1 MKFKKLFMFRISFL
15 VFVQN
20 SFLLLLLI
28 ERVLCVDP
36 RFGTCKPQICGN
48 QNISYPFWINDTKIL
63 PDYCGYPGFEISCK
77 SDKPMLKI
85 SGNDYMIQE
94 INNQTQSVRVTYQGA
109 AEDYCP
115 SPLYNVSLDRT
126 PFGFDYDH
134 AYLFIFF
141 NCSSLLDDAY
151 SRYRINCTPHDYTF
165 SPLTLFEGDPELNS
179 SYLFQECDKS
189 VLAPVEK
196 EIGDGIFPGKMYQ
209 EILNKGFL
217 LRWNAANCSDCLE
230 SGGQCGFD
238 WKAYKFNCLCRDRP
252 HMKSCL
258 EDKKRWVKVALG
270 ISSGVIAGA
279 FLVIC
284 IVLCRKKLKFGL
296 VKRKDI
302 STPSTTV
309 SSNPSSRTK
318 DLEKGSIFMG
328 VSIPIFTYEVLEEAT
343 NNFDASKELGDGGFG
358 TVYHGKLRDGRDVAV
373 KRLYENNYRRV
384 EQFMNEIEILT
395 RLRHKNLV
403 TLYGCTSRRSR
414 ELILVYEYI
423 PNGTVA
429 DHLHGDRAKA
439 GGLPWSI
446 RMSIALETAGAL
458 TYLHASDIIHR
469 DVKTNNILLDNNFS
483 VKVADFGLSR
493 LFPTD
498 ATHVSTAPQGTPG
511 YVDPEYH
518 QCYQLTGKSDVY
530 SFGVVL
536 IELISS
542 KPAVDISRHR
552 HEINLATMAMNKIQ
566 NRALHELVDPDLNFE
581 SDSAVR
587 RMVTGMAELAFRC
600 LQYDREMRPTMDE
613 ALEILNAIGNE
624 DYNVTKTEE
633 VDTQS
638 DQVGLLKN
646 NKRPP
651 TSPVTVTYPWSSE
664 KTTPNTSS

>member
-1 MKFKKLFMFRISFL
+1 MDTHGFVVGGVYSFL
-15 VFVQN
+15 FLV
-20 SFLLLLLI
+20 SFHLALHSADDNLEQSCLPF
-28 ERVLCVDP
+28 D
-36 RFGTCKPQICGN
+36 CGN
-48 QNISYPFWINDTKIL
+48 SVFSNAIHPDCGLMSTIHIECPDGRPTILLGFCEGARSYQVQSIFGD
-63 PDYCGYPGFEISCK
+63 
-77 SDKPMLKI
+77 
-85 SGNDYMIQE
+85 
-94 INNQTQSVRVTYQGA
+94 NNTIVIR
-109 AEDYCP
+109 D
-115 SPLYNVSLDRT
+115 
-126 PFGFDYDH
+126 
-134 AYLFIFF
+134 
-141 NCSSLLDDAY
+141 SSLHR
-151 SRYRINCTPHDYTF
+151 S
-165 SPLTLFEGDPELNS
+165 
-179 SYLFQECDKS
+179 
-189 VLAPVEK
+189 
-196 EIGDGIFPGKMYQ
+196 
-209 EILNKGFL
+209 
-217 LRWNAANCSDCLE
+217 LE
-230 SGGQCGFD
+230 SGFCDDIKNFSSSTFNSLSFRVISPNITLFSCKREDHHDQFQSPHLPGFHQ
-238 WKAYKFNCLCRDRP
+238 YPHCRDHDLFFGNYKSEESLQSIRDRCSVYQIPVRERLDGDDLLLP
-252 HMKSCL
+252 HL
-258 EDKKRWVKVALG
+258 EAGFSLQWEFPPQCNKCDRKELRCVRQHQNGTLTCPSSTTDKKRWVKVALG